1 MADVFLSYAR
11 EDRDTAS
18 RLVTALQANGW
29 SVWWDA
35 RITAGQE
42 FPPAI
47 REALEAA
54 HCVVVLWSASSI
66 RSSYVEA
73 EAIRARD
80 RGVLLPASL
89 DDVRVP
95 VPFNTLQTVSLARW
109 TGGHEDDSFRPL
121 ARAAQALID
130 RDGEPA
136 PPPEPEAH
144 PADDSLPN
152 DCLSELTFADQRG
165 ALALL
170 ATRLPA
176 SGVRTDEGLG
186 LLTEFAAELSRTLR
200 DFPEG
205 LADCD
210 ELLLTWNAAV
220 DDRLAGDRAP
230 MTRLVLA
237 RSRSALRAV
246 VARAKGQAAP
256 ALDTG
261 RLLGPDPIEAS
272 EAVDA
277 LLQGG
282 FEAARPPLA
291 AQGGADRRAALAAL
305 WRSWT
310 RIRLYHACSVR
321 PLKGF
326 ALHSD
331 ASFWHP
337 RLEAIENLARIET
350 PEDAAA
356 QLETWKD
363 DADRQVLAETLLVSG
378 SLACRKL
385 ALETLAPPA
394 RLDTA
399 LAPGTPLLFV
409 REIVARLCQDGDAEH
424 VKALFLLLRRRLHE
438 VKRAADVRE
447 AYGILRAFYGAPVF
461 LEEALFSRLLALHE
475 GLRRKALASGE
486 LRHLEQDSLDGFKSF
501 CSRERL
507 RGADLEQMA
516 HIPLAIQRKLA
527 HDGLFAGYFVCNARD
542 AIALETVPHVLRL
555 PDVLAF
561 IRLLRINGQ
570 ALHTIAKDKTVMR
583 EYAHRLAFCR
593 NPRAKGPEL
602 DGYMSSL
609 RSTDWDAIARDRNAS
624 QRAREQAR
632 RLLSKAHA

>member
-18 RLVTALQANGW
+18 RLVTALQATGW

-47 REALEAA
+47 RGALEAA
-54 HCVVVLWSASSI
+54 RCVVVLWSSSSI

-89 DDVRVP
+89 DDVQVP

-109 TGGHEDDSFRPL
+109 KGGHEDDSFRPL

-130 RDGEPA
+130 RDGRPA

-144 PADDSLPN
+144 AADDSLPN

-165 ALALL
+165 ALSLL

-205 LADCD
+205 LADCE

-220 DDRLAGDRAP
+220 DDRLAADPAP

-237 RSRSALRAV
+237 RSRSAVRAV
-246 VARAKGQAAP
+246 VARAKGEAAP
-256 ALDTG
+256 ALDAG

-282 FEAARPPLA
+282 FEAARSPLA
-291 AQGGADRRAALAAL
+291 ALDAASRRAALAAL

-310 RIRLYHACSVR
+310 RIRLYHACAVR

-331 ASFWHP
+331 PSFWHP
-337 RLEAIENLARIET
+337 RLEATLNLARIET

-385 ALETLAPPA
+385 ALDTLAPSA
-394 RLDTA
+394 RFDTA

-409 REIVARLCQDGDAEH
+409 REIVARSCQDGDAEH
-424 VKALFLLLRRRLHE
+424 VKALFLLLRRRLSE

-447 AYGILRAFYGAPVF
+447 AYGILHAFYGAPVF

-486 LRHLEQDSLDGFKSF
+486 LRHLEQDSLEGFKSF

-527 HDGLFAGYFVCNARD
+527 HDGLFAGYFICNARD

-555 PDVLAF
+555 PDVPAF
-561 IRLLRINGQ
+561 IRLPRINGR
-570 ALHTIAKDKTVMR
+570 ALHAIAKDKTVMR

-609 RSTDWDAIARDRNAS
+609 SSTDWDAIARDRNAS